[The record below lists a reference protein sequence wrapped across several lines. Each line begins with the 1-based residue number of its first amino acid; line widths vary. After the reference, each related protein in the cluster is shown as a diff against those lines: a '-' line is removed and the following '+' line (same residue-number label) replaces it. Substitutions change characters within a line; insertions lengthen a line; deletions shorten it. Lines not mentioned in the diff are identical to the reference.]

1 MDFDDSPEE
10 AAFRSR
16 ARSWLESEG
25 PCKRAF
31 SRLSSESDR
40 LAASRA
46 WQRRKYEAGYSCI
59 TWPRE
64 WGGRGGSAI
73 QQVIYNQE
81 EAGFDP
87 PHGFF
92 EVTLGMCVPTLLK
105 VGDAAVKERF
115 VRPALLGETVWCQL
129 FSEPA
134 AGSDLAG
141 LRTRAVRDGD
151 DWVVTGQKL
160 WTSCAQV
167 ADFGLL
173 LARTDPDK
181 PKHQGLTM
189 FWIDMRA
196 PGIEIRPIR
205 QMSGRANFNE
215 VWFDGLRVPD
225 AQRLGEIDDGW
236 RVSLITLMNE
246 RLSIGGAYG
255 VDFDALIAL
264 ATETSGPTGAPL
276 IEDPAFREAFADWY
290 VSSEGVRLT
299 GFRSL
304 TALSRGETP
313 GPEASI
319 SKVVAANLSQRVA
332 HAALDLQGE
341 AGLVADPAL
350 AAIDALFQRTVI
362 GAPGMRL
369 AGGTDE
375 ILRNIIA
382 ERVLGLPG
390 DIRVDKDVAF
400 RAIPTR

>member
-1 MDFDDSPEE
+1 MDFEDSPEE
-10 AAFRSR
+10 AQFR
-16 ARSWLESEG
+16 ARARDWLEREG
-25 PCKRAF
+25 PRKGEF
-31 SRLSSESDR
+31 SRLTNDLDR
-40 LAASRA
+40 LAAARD
-46 WQRRKYEAGYSCI
+46 WQRRKYEAGYSCM

-64 WGGRGGSAI
+64 WGGVGGTAI

-92 EVTLGMCVPTLLK
+92 EVTLGMCIPTILK
-105 VGDAAVKERF
+105 VGDEAAKRRF
-115 VRPALLGETVWCQL
+115 VQPALLGEAVWCQL

-141 LRTRAVRDGD
+141 LRTRAVRDTD
-151 DWVVTGQKL
+151 EWVVTGQKL

-167 ADFGLL
+167 ADYGLL

-181 PKHQGLTM
+181 PKHKGLTM

-196 PGIEIRPIR
+196 PGIDIRPIR

-225 AQRLGEIDDGW
+225 SQRLGAVDDGW
-236 RVSLITLMNE
+236 RVSLVTLMNE
-246 RLSIGGAYG
+246 RLSIGGAHG
-255 VDFDALIAL
+255 VDYDALLSL
-264 ATETSGPTGAPL
+264 ASSVRMPDGKPA
-276 IEDPAFREAFADWY
+276 IDDPGFRDSLADWY
-290 VSSEGVRLT
+290 IASEGVRLT
-299 GFRSL
+299 GFRTL
-304 TALSRGETP
+304 TALSRGQTP

-319 SKVVAANLSQRVA
+319 GKVVIANLSQRVA
-332 HAALDLQGE
+332 QAALDIQGE
-341 AGLVADPAL
+341 AGLIADPSL
-350 AAIDALFQRTVI
+350 APVEALFQKSLI

-375 ILRNIIA
+375 ILRNVIA

-390 DIRVDKDVAF
+390 EIRTDKDVPF
-400 RAIPTR
+400 RSIPTR

>member
-1 MDFDDSPEE
+1 MDFEDTPEE
-10 AAFRSR
+10 AAFRTR
-16 ARSWLESEG
+16 ARSWLEREG
-25 PCKRAF
+25 PEKGAF
-31 SRLSSESDR
+31 SRLADDGAR
-40 LAASRA
+40 LAASRD
-46 WQRRKYEAGYSCI
+46 WQRRKYQAGYSCI
-59 TWPRE
+59 TWPTE
-64 WGGRGGSAI
+64 WGGAGGTAI

-92 EVTLGMCVPTLLK
+92 EVTLGMCVPTILK
-105 VGDAAVKERF
+105 VGDAAAKERF

-141 LRTRAVRDGD
+141 LRTKAVRDGD

-167 ADFGLL
+167 ADYGLL

-181 PKHQGLTM
+181 PKHKGLTM

-215 VWFDGLRVPD
+215 VWFDGLRVHD
-225 AQRLGEIDDGW
+225 SQRLGAVDDGW
-236 RVSLITLMNE
+236 RMSLITLMNE

-255 VDFDALIAL
+255 VDFDTLIAL
-264 ATETSGPTGAPL
+264 ATETFGTDGKPL
-276 IEDPAFREAFADWY
+276 IADAAFRDAFADWY
-290 VSSEGVRLT
+290 VASEGVRLT

-319 SKVVAANLSQRVA
+319 GKVVVANLSQRVA
-332 HAALDLQGE
+332 HAALAIQGE

-350 AAIDALFQRTVI
+350 AAVEALFQQTLI

-375 ILRNIIA
+375 ILRNVIA

-390 DIRVDKDVAF
+390 DVRVDKDVPF